1 MSVHDRTIMRITETF
16 RNRTALFGLLG
27 LAVLTAT
34 VAVALYFRG
43 DQKAEWRGLMA
54 QASAVADEGQYADAT
69 EIAEKTVALAEEA
82 FGSDHPNLAASLT
95 NLALLKRRLGQYFEA
110 ESHYQ
115 RALEISQGAFG
126 PSHALVVSIRR
137 SLAATY
143 KEQGKYIAATSVYRV
158 ALSVA
163 EGIYGSEDPNVLSA
177 LNALAGAYFLQG
189 ANDDAELLYPESTEG
204 HRWTA

>member
-43 DQKAEWRGLMA
+43 DQTAEWRGLMA

-95 NLALLKRRLGQYFEA
+95 NLALLNPNPPKDTDGRRE
-110 ESHYQ
+110 ESG
-115 RALEISQGAFG
+115 RGVREL
-126 PSHALVVSIRR
+126 
-137 SLAATY
+137 
-143 KEQGKYIAATSVYRV
+143 QGK
-158 ALSVA
+158 
-163 EGIYGSEDPNVLSA
+163 
-177 LNALAGAYFLQG
+177 
-189 ANDDAELLYPESTEG
+189 
-204 HRWTA
+204 